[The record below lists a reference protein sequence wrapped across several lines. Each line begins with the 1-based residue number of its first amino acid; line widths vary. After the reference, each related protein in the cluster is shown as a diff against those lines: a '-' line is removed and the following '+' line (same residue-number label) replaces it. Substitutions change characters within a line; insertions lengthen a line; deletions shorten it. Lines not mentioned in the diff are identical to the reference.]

1 MAALFRRKP
10 SGRPGE
16 WYYCL
21 RHHTVEE
28 GQQCPARNRLGPYG
42 TRGEAEHAM
51 ETTREREDEWR
62 EDPRWNDRDEE
73 NERTADGENRPDG
86 GDGTA
91 PGPR

>member
-21 RHHTVEE
+21 RHQTVEE
-28 GQQCPARNRLGPYG
+28 GQQCPARDRLGPYA

-51 ETTREREDEWR
+51 ETAREREDEWR
-62 EDPRWNDRDEE
+62 HDPRWNDRDEADE
-73 NERTADGENRPDG
+73 ADGT
-86 GDGTA
+86 DGTGA
-91 PGPR
+91 PERDG